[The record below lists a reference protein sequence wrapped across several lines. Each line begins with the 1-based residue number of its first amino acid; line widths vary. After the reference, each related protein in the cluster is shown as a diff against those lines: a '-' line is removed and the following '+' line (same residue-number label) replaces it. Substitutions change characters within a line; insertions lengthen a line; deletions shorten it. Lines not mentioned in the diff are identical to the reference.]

1 MIRTTASRGNRI
13 LIGTRKNWPRQISF
27 RDLPSWPTT
36 FFLIT
41 SGTLLREI
49 DFFLPLLSLS
59 LSFYFLPCYFSLLF
73 SFFPFFEKLSY
84 YQRTILKR
92 LFEEEE
98 TSVSEITSTNRII
111 EIKFLPPQDYTSRAS
126 KFETT
131 TSADFRPANSL
142 IVERVTRRDAEFFKG
157 MYDY

>member
-27 RDLPSWPTT
+27 RDLPPWPTT

-49 DFFLPLLSLS
+49 DFFPPPSPPSSVFSPL
-59 LSFYFLPCYFSLLF
+59 LLF
-73 SFFPFFEKLSY
+73 SSLFLFFFFFEKLSY
-84 YQRTILKR
+84 YQRTILKY

-98 TSVSEITSTNRII
+98 TRSVSEIFRRIPRVSMNLI
-111 EIKFLPPQDYTSRAS
+111 TEIKFL
-126 KFETT
+126 
-131 TSADFRPANSL
+131 RP
-142 IVERVTRRDAEFFKG
+142 IDARL
-157 MYDY
+157 

>member
-27 RDLPSWPTT
+27 RDLPPWPTT

-49 DFFLPLLSLS
+49 DFFPPPPLPPL
-59 LSFYFLPCYFSLLF
+59 YFLPCYFSLLF
-73 SFFPFFEKLSY
+73 SFFFFFFEKLSY
-84 YQRTILKR
+84 YQRTILKY

-98 TSVSEITSTNRII
+98 TRSVSEIFRRIPRVSMNWI
-111 EIKFLPPQDYTSRAS
+111 TEIKFL
-126 KFETT
+126 
-131 TSADFRPANSL
+131 RP
-142 IVERVTRRDAEFFKG
+142 IDARL
-157 MYDY
+157 

>member
-1 MIRTTASRGNRI
+1 M
-13 LIGTRKNWPRQISF
+13 IGTRKNWPRQISF
-27 RDLPSWPTT
+27 RDLPPWPTT

-59 LSFYFLPCYFSLLF
+59 LSIFSPVTFLF
-73 SFFPFFEKLSY
+73 SFPFFLFFFFFEKLSY